1 MYKKYYLLGI
11 IYLAWGWLMVIPNNG
26 VKVIFCN
33 VGQGDSAL
41 VISGNFEMLI
51 DTGPAKGNVEKCL
64 DENLPLGDKKLEI
77 ILLSHWDSDH
87 TGALENLKK
96 YYDIKKVVGLGDL
109 YTGDVVLGNNFKFEV
124 IFPDIGLAERTNDSV
139 VGILKFADKSILF
152 TGDIDELVE
161 KSIVD
166 RIKVPID
173 VVKLSHHGS
182 KTGNSEDWLKRINA
196 KFAVVSV
203 GKNNYG
209 HPNAEVLGRVLGVG
223 TSVLRTDENGS
234 MVVE

>member
-1 MYKKYYLLGI
+1 M
-11 IYLAWGWLMVIPNNG
+11 AWGWLMVIPNNRT
-26 VKVIFCN
+26 KVIFCN

-51 DTGPAKGNVEKCL
+51 DTGPVKGNVEKCL
-64 DENLPLGDKKLEI
+64 DENLPLGDKTLEI
-77 ILLSHWDSDH
+77 VMLSHFDSDH

-96 YYDIKKVVGLGDL
+96 LYKIKKIVGLNDL
-109 YTGDVVLGNNFKFEV
+109 KNGDVIVGNNFRFEV
-124 IFPDIGLAERTNDSV
+124 IYPDFGLEERINDSI
-139 VGILKFADKSILF
+139 VGILSYEGKNILF

-182 KTGNSEDWLKRINA
+182 KTGNSEEWLQKINA

-209 HPNAEVLGRVLGVG
+209 HPAPEVLGRVLGVG